1 MKNYNL
7 LLWGVAAYFA
17 FRYLK
22 RRKSGAVGVD
32 VLPEATQPLMPAV
45 PYGKPGTVV
54 NTVVPEAT
62 LAPAPQQSRMA
73 PQGSVPV
80 PPSQGF
86 KPGQL

>member
-7 LLWGVAAYFA
+7 LLWGAAAYFA

-32 VLPEATQPLMPAV
+32 VLPEAMQPLMPPV
-45 PYGKPGTVV
+45 PYGKARHGC
-54 NTVVPEAT
+54 NTIVPERAGGT
-62 LAPAPQQSRMA
+62 MPKQSRMA
-73 PQGSVPV
+73 PQGSMPV

>member
-1 MKNYNL
+1 MKNLNW
-7 LLWGVAAYFA
+7 LLWGAAAFVAW
-17 FRYLK
+17 RYLK
-22 RRKSGAVGVD
+22 KKNGGAAITTAPQE
-32 VLPEATQPLMPAV
+32 LQPLMPGV

-54 NTVVPEAT
+54 NTVVPEAQA
-62 LAPAPQQSRMA
+62 APMPQQSRMA